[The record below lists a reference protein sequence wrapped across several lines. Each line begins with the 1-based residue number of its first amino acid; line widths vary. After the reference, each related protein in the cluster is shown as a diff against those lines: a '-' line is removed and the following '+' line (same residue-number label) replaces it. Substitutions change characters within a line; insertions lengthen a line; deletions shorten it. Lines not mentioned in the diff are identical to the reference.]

1 MITIK
6 CDPLRGDN
14 NVLESAN
21 IICASDANLT
31 QVLYAFV
38 KATQFE
44 GYSMKSWEYLIKKLA
59 DPIDGID
66 DSYSILDYLRDAL
79 NP

>member
-1 MITIK
+1 MIVIV
-6 CDPLRGDN
+6 CDYSNENCNSTATFRCN
-14 NVLESAN
+14 N
-21 IICASDANLT
+21 DATLT
-31 QVLYAFV
+31 QALYAFV

-59 DPIDGID
+59 DPMDGID
-66 DSYSILDYLRDAL
+66 DNYSILDYLGDTL